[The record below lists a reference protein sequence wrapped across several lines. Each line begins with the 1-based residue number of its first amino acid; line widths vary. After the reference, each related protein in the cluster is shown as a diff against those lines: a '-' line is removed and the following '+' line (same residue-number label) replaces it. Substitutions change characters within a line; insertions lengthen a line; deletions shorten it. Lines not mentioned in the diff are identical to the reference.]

1 MMEKLLADI
10 EKTARLR
17 ETTLKR
23 VCDFLNNLN
32 EVLYEKRIG
41 RRVELPI
48 EGVKTTQYV
57 VTHFGWGVVR
67 NNWGLFVSF
76 EKDGEVSEK
85 LLQET
90 QMRIR
95 LEMLD
100 KIPALLD
107 LINKTLTED
116 ISSINNK
123 LNMLEDLVQKL

>member
-1 MMEKLLADI
+1 MEKLLADI

-48 EGVKTTQYV
+48 EKVKTTQNV

-67 NNWGLFVSF
+67 NNWGLFVGF
-76 EKDGEVSEK
+76 ERDGEVSER

-90 QMRIR
+90 QMRVR

-100 KIPALLD
+100 RIPALLD
-107 LINKTLTED
+107 LINKTLNED
-116 ISSINNK
+116 VCSINNK
-123 LNMLEDLVQKL
+123 LDMLEDLVQKF

>member
-1 MMEKLLADI
+1 MEKLLADI

-48 EGVKTTQYV
+48 EGVKTTQHV
-57 VTHFGWGVVR
+57 ITHFGWGMVR
-67 NNWGLFVSF
+67 NNWGLFVGF
-76 EKDGEVSEK
+76 VRDGEVSEK

-90 QMRIR
+90 QMRVR

-100 KIPALLD
+100 RIPTLLS
-107 LINKTLTED
+107 LINETLNED
-116 ISSINNK
+116 VFSINNK
-123 LNMLEDLVQKL
+123 LDMLEDLVQKF